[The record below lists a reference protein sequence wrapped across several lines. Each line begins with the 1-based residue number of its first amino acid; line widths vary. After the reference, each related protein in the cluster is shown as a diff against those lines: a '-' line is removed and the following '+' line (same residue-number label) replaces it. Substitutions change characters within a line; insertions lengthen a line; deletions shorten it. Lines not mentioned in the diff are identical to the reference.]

1 MFEARWQQAQ
11 FSEGAECIRQF
22 AQRPTDERYWGRRLI
37 SPGVL
42 HVRNDSLDPTD
53 RRVKR
58 TQRLLAEALIALTL
72 EKGYDAVTI
81 RDITER
87 ADVGYATFFR
97 HYSDK
102 DALLHDVAHVV
113 MQQLLDLLPKGDPTE
128 MGVKMFEYLRV
139 NSAVCRVL
147 LGSHGSMQML
157 AQIAAQGAELVL
169 RDHTP
174 RPDSV
179 IPPEIAAQHMVA
191 SLLALIQWWLDHD
204 MPYPPD
210 KMGEI
215 YQRLIVQP
223 VMEHAFQD

>member
-1 MFEARWQQAQ
+1 MPQ
-11 FSEGAECIRQF
+11 
-22 AQRPTDERYWGRRLI
+22 
-37 SPGVL
+37 
-42 HVRNDSLDPTD
+42 DSLDPTD

-102 DALLHDVAHVV
+102 DALLHEVARVV
-113 MQQLLDLLPKGDPTE
+113 LQQLLELLPKGDLTE
-128 MGVKMFEYLRV
+128 VGTRLFDYMRV

-157 AQIAAQGAELVL
+157 AQITKMGAEQVL

-174 RPDSV
+174 KPGSL
-179 IPPEIAAQHMVA
+179 IPPEIAAHHMVA
-191 SLLALIQWWLDHD
+191 SSLALIQWWLDND
-204 MPYPPD
+204 MPYPPAQ
-210 KMGEI
+210 MGAI
-215 YQRLIVQP
+215 YRELIVQP
-223 VMEHAFQD
+223 LLDQAFVD